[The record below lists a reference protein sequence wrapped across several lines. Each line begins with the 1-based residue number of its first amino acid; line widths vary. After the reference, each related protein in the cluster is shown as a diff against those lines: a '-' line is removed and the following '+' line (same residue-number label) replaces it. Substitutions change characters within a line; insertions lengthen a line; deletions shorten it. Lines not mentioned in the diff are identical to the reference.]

1 MWNYFNGDN
10 DRNDTDDDEEDSLTN
25 EQIAE
30 LQSDTDEEP
39 QPDPY
44 ELL

>member
-25 EQIAE
+25 EH
-30 LQSDTDEEP
+30 
-39 QPDPY
+39 DPY